1 MVTEIALAV
10 KAAHSSVQF
19 ITKAVNA
26 GHDVMDLTD
35 RIGAFFDAKEQVQEA
50 EIASKNPSLAAKLL
64 AGGSVESQALQITTA
79 KYKIA
84 EQEKQLREIIMIYG
98 GGEKFY
104 ADMMRERRNIRERR
118 LTAARKKAERKK
130 MILDCTLIALVT
142 LAGATTIPMF
152 TVWLL
157 E

>member
-1 MVTEIALAV
+1 MIEIAMAI

-35 RIGAFFDAKEQVQEA
+35 RIGAFFDAKEQIQEA

-64 AGGSVESQALQITTA
+64 AGGSVESQALQIAAA
-79 KYKIA
+79 KYKLQ
-84 EQEKQLREIIMIYG
+84 EQEKQLREIIMYHG
-98 GGEKFY
+98 GGESFY
-104 ADMMRERRNIRERR
+104 QDMLRNRRIIRERR
-118 LTAARKKAERKK
+118 MQLARKKAERKK
-130 MILDCTLIALVT
+130 MLLDFGLIALLT
-142 LAGATTIPMF
+142 LVGATTIPMF
-152 TVWLL
+152 TVWLI

>member
-1 MVTEIALAV
+1 MIEIAMAI

-35 RIGAFFDAKEQVQEA
+35 RIGAFFDAKEQIQEA

-64 AGGSVESQALQITTA
+64 AGGSVESQALQITAA
-79 KYKIA
+79 KYKLQ
-84 EQEKQLREIIMIYG
+84 EQEKQLREIIMYHG
-98 GGEKFY
+98 GGESFY
-104 ADMMRERRNIRERR
+104 QDMLRNRRIIRERR
-118 LTAARKKAERKK
+118 MQLARKKAERKK
-130 MILDCTLIALVT
+130 MLLDFGLIALLT
-142 LAGATTIPMF
+142 LLGATTIPMF
-152 TVWLL
+152 TVWLI

>member
-1 MVTEIALAV
+1 MIEIAAALKV
-10 KAAHSSVQF
+10 AHSSVQL

-35 RIGAFFDAKEQVQEA
+35 QIGKFFNAKEQIQEA
-50 EIASKNPSLAAKLL
+50 EIAAKNPSMAAKLL
-64 AGGSVESQALQITTA
+64 AGGSIEEQALKVTTA

-98 GGEKFY
+98 AGEQFY
-104 ADMMRERRNIRERR
+104 KDMLRERRLIRERR
-118 LTAARKKAERKK
+118 LQAARKKAATKK
-130 MILDCTLIALVT
+130 MILDAILIGVITLVGLVT
-142 LAGATTIPMF
+142 VPF
-152 TVWLL
+152 VTVWII

>member
-1 MVTEIALAV
+1 MIEIAMAI

-35 RIGAFFDAKEQVQEA
+35 RIGAFFDAKEQIQEA

-64 AGGSVESQALQITTA
+64 AGGSVESQALQITAA
-79 KYKIA
+79 KYKLQ
-84 EQEKQLREIIMIYG
+84 EQEKQLREIIMYHG
-98 GGEKFY
+98 GGESFY
-104 ADMMRERRNIRERR
+104 QDMLRNRRIIRERR
-118 LTAARKKAERKK
+118 MQLARKKAERKK
-130 MILDCTLIALVT
+130 MLLDFGLIALLT
-142 LAGATTIPMF
+142 LVGATTIPLV
-152 TVWLL
+152 TVWLI

>member
-1 MVTEIALAV
+1 MIEIAMAI

-35 RIGAFFDAKEQVQEA
+35 RIGAFFDAKEQIQEA

-64 AGGSVESQALQITTA
+64 AGGSVESQALQITAA
-79 KYKIA
+79 KYKLQ
-84 EQEKQLREIIMIYG
+84 EQEKQLREIIMYHG
-98 GGEKFY
+98 GGESFY
-104 ADMMRERRNIRERR
+104 QDMLRNRRIIRERR
-118 LTAARKKAERKK
+118 MQLARKKAERKK
-130 MILDCTLIALVT
+130 MLLDFGLIALLT
-142 LAGATTIPMF
+142 LLGATTIPML
-152 TVWLL
+152 TVWLI

>member
-35 RIGAFFDAKEQVQEA
+35 RISTFFDAKEKIQEA

-64 AGGSVESQALQITTA
+64 AGGSIESQALQVTTA

-98 GGEKFY
+98 AGEQFY
-104 ADMMRERRNIRERR
+104 ADMLRERRDIRQRR

-142 LAGATTIPMF
+142 LIGATTIPIA

>member
-1 MVTEIALAV
+1 MIEIAMAI

-35 RIGAFFDAKEQVQEA
+35 RIGAFFDAKEQIQEA
-50 EIASKNPSLAAKLL
+50 EIAAKNPSLAAKLL
-64 AGGSVESQALQITTA
+64 AGGSVEAQALQITTA

-84 EQEKQLREIIMIYG
+84 QQEKQLREIIMIYG

-104 ADMMRERRNIRERR
+104 ADMLRERRNIRERR

-142 LAGATTIPMF
+142 LLGATTIPVF
-152 TVWLL
+152 TVWLI

>member
-64 AGGSVESQALQITTA
+64 AGGSIEAQALQVTTA

-84 EQEKQLREIIMIYG
+84 QQEKQLREIIMIYG
-98 GGEKFY
+98 AGEQFY
-104 ADMMRERRNIRERR
+104 KDMLKERRLIRERR
-118 LTAARKKAERKK
+118 MKAARKKAETKK
-130 MILDCTLIALVT
+130 MILDFTLITLLTLV
-142 LAGATTIPMF
+142 GVATVPFF
-152 TVWLL
+152 TVWIL

>member
-1 MVTEIALAV
+1 M
-10 KAAHSSVQF
+10 
-19 ITKAVNA
+19 
-26 GHDVMDLTD
+26 
-35 RIGAFFDAKEQVQEA
+35 
-50 EIASKNPSLAAKLL
+50 
-64 AGGSVESQALQITTA
+64 QITSA

-142 LAGATTIPMF
+142 LAGATTIPVF

>member
-1 MVTEIALAV
+1 MIEIAMAI

-35 RIGAFFDAKEQVQEA
+35 RIGAFFDAKEQIQEA

-64 AGGSVESQALQITTA
+64 AGGSVESQALQITAA
-79 KYKIA
+79 KYKLQ
-84 EQEKQLREIIMIYG
+84 EQEKQLREIIMYHG
-98 GGEKFY
+98 GGESFY
-104 ADMMRERRNIRERR
+104 QDMLKNRRIIRERR
-118 LTAARKKAERKK
+118 MQLARKKAERKK
-130 MILDCTLIALVT
+130 MLLDFGLIALLT
-142 LAGATTIPMF
+142 LVGATTIPMF
-152 TVWLL
+152 TVWLI

>member
-1 MVTEIALAV
+1 MIEIAMAI

-35 RIGAFFDAKEQVQEA
+35 RIGAFFDAKEQIQEA

-64 AGGSVESQALQITTA
+64 AGGSVESQALQITAA
-79 KYKIA
+79 KYKLQ
-84 EQEKQLREIIMIYG
+84 EQEKQLREIIMYHG
-98 GGEKFY
+98 GGESFY
-104 ADMMRERRNIRERR
+104 QDMLRNRRIIRERR
-118 LTAARKKAERKK
+118 MQLARKKAERKK
-130 MILDCTLIALVT
+130 MLLDFGLIALLT
-142 LAGATTIPMF
+142 LVGATTIPMF
-152 TVWLL
+152 TVWLI

>member
-1 MVTEIALAV
+1 MIEIAMAI

-35 RIGAFFDAKEQVQEA
+35 RIGAFFDAKEQIQEA

-64 AGGSVESQALQITTA
+64 AGGSVESQALQITAA
-79 KYKIA
+79 KYKLQ
-84 EQEKQLREIIMIYG
+84 EQEKQLREIIMYHG
-98 GGEKFY
+98 GGEAFY
-104 ADMMRERRNIRERR
+104 QDMLRNRRIIRERR
-118 LTAARKKAERKK
+118 MQLARKKAERKK
-130 MILDCTLIALVT
+130 MLLDFGLIALLT
-142 LAGATTIPMF
+142 LVGATTIPLV
-152 TVWLL
+152 TVWLI

>member
-1 MVTEIALAV
+1 MIEIAMAI

-35 RIGAFFDAKEQVQEA
+35 RIGAFFDAKEQIQEA
-50 EIASKNPSLAAKLL
+50 EIAAKNPSLAAKLL
-64 AGGSVESQALQITTA
+64 AGGSVEAQALQITTA

-84 EQEKQLREIIMIYG
+84 QQEKQLREIIMIYG

-104 ADMMRERRNIRERR
+104 ADMLRERRNIRERH

-142 LAGATTIPMF
+142 LLGATTIPVF
-152 TVWLL
+152 TVWLI

>member
-1 MVTEIALAV
+1 MIEIARAM

-35 RIGAFFDAKEQVQEA
+35 RIGAFFDAKEQIQEA

-64 AGGSVESQALQITTA
+64 AGGSVESQALQITAA
-79 KYKIA
+79 KYKLQ
-84 EQEKQLREIIMIYG
+84 EQEKQLREIIMYHG
-98 GGEKFY
+98 GGESFY
-104 ADMMRERRNIRERR
+104 QDMLRNRRIIRERR
-118 LTAARKKAERKK
+118 MQLARKKAERKK
-130 MILDCTLIALVT
+130 MLLDFGLIALLT
-142 LAGATTIPMF
+142 LVGATTIPMF
-152 TVWLL
+152 TVWLI